1 MGIFDKAKD
10 EGENLAQQNP
20 NMTDE
25 ALNKS
30 GQEAN
35 QATGDRFEN
44 QVDQGMQAAQNRIG
58 QQAQGGYDQNQGQ
71 DQGQDQV
78 GMGQDQGGMD
88 QGNMGQQDQGGMSQ
102 DQGDMDQ
109 DQGQGGQG
117 S

>member
-25 ALNKS
+25 ALNKG

-71 DQGQDQV
+71 DQG
-78 GMGQDQGGMD
+78 GMG
-88 QGNMGQQDQGGMSQ
+88 Q